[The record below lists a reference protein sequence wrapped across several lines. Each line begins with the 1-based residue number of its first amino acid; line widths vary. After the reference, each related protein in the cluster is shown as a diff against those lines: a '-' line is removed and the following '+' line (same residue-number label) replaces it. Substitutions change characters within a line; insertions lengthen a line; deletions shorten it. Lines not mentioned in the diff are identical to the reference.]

1 METNQNTLQSP
12 NTDQGLA
19 GPAVSRLFSQK
30 IQQHRFIP
38 FKGWWLLQQK
48 SEPVEITKCRGRPSP
63 QSWAITF
70 QTDIKKKKSIQEY
83 NHDPFGLQCCSEIF
97 MTQKFLSC
105 RCCLESPLTKWRK
118 MCEMGNL
125 TQCVNIS

>member
-38 FKGWWLLQQK
+38 FKGWWLLQQNRESQWK
-48 SEPVEITKCRGRPSP
+48 S
-63 QSWAITF
+63 QSAEDDLPLRAGQLHFKLIL
-70 QTDIKKKKSIQEY
+70 KKKKKYSRI
-83 NHDPFGLQCCSEIF
+83 
-97 MTQKFLSC
+97 
-105 RCCLESPLTKWRK
+105 
-118 MCEMGNL
+118 
-125 TQCVNIS
+125 